1 MYCPFCGHV
10 ETKVTDSR
18 LAGEGR
24 QIRRRR
30 ECLACGERFTTFE
43 TAELVMPMVVKGDRT
58 REPFDEAKLRA
69 GMEKALEK
77 RPVPRA
83 QVDEAVSRIAHKV
96 RALGDREVPARVIGE
111 LVMEEL
117 RQLDEVAYVRF
128 ASVYRHFQDV
138 EAFHEEIR
146 RLRDQRE
153 DKPPRGRPKRPAR
166 RRRPQDREQLS
177 LLPPDSPQA
186 APSSDGEPAQVRRW
200 RDVHRRLT
208 AGRWLARSSLP
219 RAVSRRRI
227 RIRGS
232 AASLR
237 RVRQIVGEGWHER
250 AGEPHAEV
258 NALRRGRQP
267 RPAARPPMSP
277 WSRAAT
283 MAAHPRASTP

>member
-1 MYCPFCGHV
+1 MYCPFCGHI

-58 REPFDEAKLRA
+58 REPFDDNKLRS

-83 QVDEAVSRIAHKV
+83 QVDEALSRIAHKV
-96 RALGDREVPARVIGE
+96 RSLGDREVPARVIGE

-128 ASVYRHFQDV
+128 ASVYRHFEDV

-146 RLRDQRE
+146 RLRDQRDSVQHE
-153 DKPPRGRPKRPAR
+153 REPKRPTKRQPA
-166 RRRPQDREQLS
+166 PDRDQLS
-177 LLPPDSPQA
+177 LLPDSEKP
-186 APSSDGEPAQVRRW
+186 G
-200 RDVHRRLT
+200 
-208 AGRWLARSSLP
+208 G
-219 RAVSRRRI
+219 
-227 RIRGS
+227 
-232 AASLR
+232 
-237 RVRQIVGEGWHER
+237 GEGR
-250 AGEPHAEV
+250 
-258 NALRRGRQP
+258 N
-267 RPAARPPMSP
+267 
-277 WSRAAT
+277 
-283 MAAHPRASTP
+283 